1 MKTHVGQVSQE
12 ERNEIQ
18 TLHERKNGLMEL
30 AKSIGN
36 NEILYEKLVKDMGIT
51 SSRFEQWWSR
61 MGEKYRWQSAENGKW
76 EIDFNTCDIYLI
88 N

>member
-18 TLHERKNGLMEL
+18 TLFERKNGLMEL
-30 AKSIGN
+30 AKVVGDSDV
-36 NEILYEKLVKDMGIT
+36 LYEKLVKDMGIT